1 MALQRVLCS
10 HKKNEVVLLS
20 NINCRSQWHKLSGT
34 SSDFVLWKCQ
44 APQQTGTKMSPTTV
58 DSRRADWM
66 LLWCGCFA
74 AANESNRKGGVTAFE
89 LDYGLWTG
97 VTDCCCHSSQS
108 SSEVATTTS
117 VTSPWSLQHI
127 FPSVSLRRQP
137 SDYNSVSV
145 YIIVIA
151 LAFCKTLVL
160 YRYNVVN
167 RELYCLM
174 HLGDLASKKS
184 KFARNYVH
192 NSVIFKDKCLQ
203 HHQNVGMFSNH
214 FSVVE
219 PIRAVS
225 ISL

>member
-1 MALQRVLCS
+1 MAQA
-10 HKKNEVVLLS
+10 
-20 NINCRSQWHKLSGT
+20 QWHKLRLCSVKV
-34 SSDFVLWKCQ
+34 SSAAADRHKNVTDNSR
-44 APQQTGTKMSPTTV
+44 QQTCWLNASLVWLFCSSKWKQQK
-58 DSRRADWM
+58 RR
-66 LLWCGCFA
+66 
-74 AANESNRKGGVTAFE
+74 SHGVWAR
-89 LDYGLWTG
+89 LWTG